1 MKKYHGVKN
10 MVEYVRTE
18 NLKPGDMIAKSLYDE
33 NCRVLLKAGK
43 MLTETAIRVIAQ
55 YGYKGVYIDNI
66 DEFRRESIPIPEPL
80 VDELTQLQLMALL
93 KNIYNNKAIQCDF
106 FDANFMADKKKLH
119 IIVEDI
125 VDTLRKAE
133 TEGKLLFELEDSR
146 NMTSWLYFHSMK
158 VCFLSIGMAIK
169 LGLDKQSIMEIA
181 LGAIYHDMG
190 KAWFADTIVNKKGLS
205 EGEKAL
211 LRQHPEK
218 MFRFLQ
224 KHNYS
229 VATLYAVWQH
239 HEKINGEGYP
249 SGVKAGKITSS
260 AKIVS
265 CANTYDNLVNM
276 NPYEGSLSL
285 YQTEAI
291 EYLSGQSDLDT
302 NCLRVLFQVVAPYP
316 VGTKVRL
323 SNDME
328 GVVVK
333 NFSQFPL
340 RPAVIAGRDVVLL
353 HKDPTYRN
361 TTIKE
366 VIK

>member
-1 MKKYHGVKN
+1 MI
-10 MVEYVRTE
+10 EYVRTE
-18 NLKPGDMIAKSLYDE
+18 NLKAGDLIARSLYDE
-33 NCRVLLKAGK
+33 NCRILLKAGK
-43 MLTETAIRVIAQ
+43 ALTDTAIRVIAQ

-106 FDANFMADKKKLH
+106 YDANFMADKKKLH
-119 IIVEDI
+119 EMLEQII
-125 VDTLRKAE
+125 DTLCKANA
-133 TEGKLLFELEDSR
+133 EGKLLFELEDSR
-146 NMTSWLYFHSMK
+146 NMTSWLHFHSMQ

-190 KAWFADTIVNKKGLS
+190 KAWFADTIVNKKGVT
-205 EGEKAL
+205 EEERAL

-224 KHNYS
+224 RHNYS

-249 SGVKAGKITSS
+249 SGLGAGKIVPS

-265 CANTYDNLVNM
+265 CANVFDNLVNM
-276 NPYEGSLSL
+276 NPYEGNLSM
-285 YQTEAI
+285 YQADAI
-291 EYLSGQSDLDT
+291 EYLSASTEQDLA
-302 NCLRVLFQVVAPYP
+302 CLRVLFQIVAPYP

-323 SNDME
+323 SNGME

-333 NFSQFPL
+333 NFSELPL

-353 HKDPTYRN
+353 HKDPAYRN
-361 TTIKE
+361 ITITGI
-366 VIK
+366 IK

>member
-1 MKKYHGVKN
+1 MYGVKT

-18 NLKPGDMIAKSLYDE
+18 NLKPGDMIAKPLYDE
-33 NCRVLLKAGK
+33 NCRVLLKEGK
-43 MLTETAIRVIAQ
+43 LLTETSIRVIGQ
-55 YGYKGVYIDNI
+55 YGYKGVYIENA

-93 KNIYNNKAIQCDF
+93 KNIYSNKAIQCDF
-106 FDANFMADKKKLH
+106 YDANFMADKKKLH
-119 IIVEDI
+119 VMLEEI
-125 VDTLRKAE
+125 VDTLKKANA
-133 TEGKLLFELEDSR
+133 EGKLLFELEDSR

-169 LGLDKQSIMEIA
+169 LGLDKNTIMDIA

-190 KAWFADTIVNKKGLS
+190 KAWFADSIVNKKGLT
-205 EGEKAL
+205 EAEKAM
-211 LRQHPEK
+211 LREHPEK

-229 VATLYAVWQH
+229 VTTLYAVWQH
-239 HEKINGEGYP
+239 HEKTNGDGYP
-249 SGVKAGKITSS
+249 SGVKAGKIMPS
-260 AKIVS
+260 ARIVS
-265 CANTYDNLVNM
+265 CANVYDNLVNM
-276 NPYEGSLSL
+276 NPYEGSLSM

-291 EYLSGQSDLDT
+291 EYLSGHAEQDV
-302 NCLRVLFQVVAPYP
+302 NCLRVLFQIIAPYP

-328 GVVVK
+328 GIVVK

-340 RPAVIAGRDVVLL
+340 RPAIISGRNVVLL
-353 HKDPTYRN
+353 HKDPVYRN
-361 TTIKE
+361 ITIAE